1 MTHIIPFSRTTRSC
15 DRSSSAA
22 ASPTHPP
29 PAASLVPLGFG
40 LRDCSCASFAAARSP
55 SAVPSGS
62 SSRLALTTASN
73 ASATPSRVRT
83 IAASSSPIRGD
94 KPVAGSSCA
103 GSSGSASAVTRRRI
117 KSRLGS
123 PDAEISY
130 REPTQPAA
138 RATAAPSLVAS
149 SVRSH
154 GSFWGPKPTP
164 SCDCSASASAPSDK
178 TSDKTSDKSPPRS
191 SNTSSKPP
199 EKEKT
204 SEPSV
209 EPGRP
214 GTVPEPSWRRRPADP
229 SGAIEPDA
237 TAASHASSA
246 AS

>member
-22 ASPTHPP
+22 ASPAHPP
-29 PAASLVPLGFG
+29 PAESLVPLGPR
-40 LRDCSCASFAAARSP
+40 RDISCASFAAARLP

-94 KPVAGSSCA
+94 KPVAGSICA

-130 REPTQPAA
+130 CEPTQPAA
-138 RATAAPSLVAS
+138 RAMAAPLLVAS

-154 GSFWGPKPTP
+154 GSFWGPKPMP
-164 SCDCSASASAPSDK
+164 SCDCSASASVSI
-178 TSDKTSDKSPPRS
+178 SVSP
-191 SNTSSKPP
+191 
-199 EKEKT
+199 
-204 SEPSV
+204 
-209 EPGRP
+209 
-214 GTVPEPSWRRRPADP
+214 
-229 SGAIEPDA
+229 
-237 TAASHASSA
+237 SSA
-246 AS
+246 ASASTTTSGPSTLNNVSCDIVTPPCALSHSQKPYL